1 MVQDPHLKE
10 IFPKPPLVS
19 YRRQKNIRET
29 VIRAAVPPPP
39 KREQRKRHGMTKCN
53 KAKCVTCSYVKV
65 GKSIKSNA
73 NNFTVD
79 INCEADCTTTNSV
92 YCLSCLKCG
101 LQYIGTTK
109 KEIKERFKEH
119 KGYVTNFQNHQDK
132 ITGAHFNLPGHSVSD
147 MRISVLEKVF
157 NPDPMIREQ
166 REKYFINKFEAKY
179 KGMNRKNG

>member
-1 MVQDPHLKE
+1 MRH
-10 IFPKPPLVS
+10 S
-19 YRRQKNIRET
+19 YLIL
-29 VIRAAVPPPP
+29 
-39 KREQRKRHGMTKCN
+39 
-53 KAKCVTCSYVKV
+53 
-65 GKSIKSNA
+65 
-73 NNFTVD
+73 

-109 KEIKERFKEH
+109 KEIKARFKEH
-119 KGYVTNFQNHQDK
+119 KGYVTNFKNHQDK